1 MKLLKK
7 QFLIKEYLMP
17 KPKKIYILSG
27 GTGGHVFPAKI
38 VAEEFISH
46 GVEVVWIGTSRGPEH
61 GIAKNLRIKFIQLPL
76 SGFRGKSSLTKI
88 KAMLAFFYTGLF
100 LIFKIWPFKQ
110 KNKEEVP
117 LVAFGGY
124 VSLAAFFYFRGPVY
138 LQEQNTIPGSVSRLL
153 VSTKKVKKVFCGFE
167 QTINYFK
174 KTTNEDIKFIL
185 SGNPIEKKISD
196 ISLRTFDNLA
206 DENDLSLKILVLGGS
221 QGSKKLNELIPS
233 ISNDLGDI
241 LITHQTGKGNLSN
254 TKELYEKENFLNFEI
269 LEFIEDMSKVYEWA
283 DVVISR
289 SGALSVTEIMGSASV
304 GIFVPLPWAIDNHQL
319 YNAKQ
324 LTDRKAAFII
334 EESDTMNEDFICLFK
349 NIRQQKLE
357 NKFNLIKNN
366 SLNCFIKQSEKII
379 FQEITN

>member
-1 MKLLKK
+1 LK
-7 QFLIKEYLMP
+7 
-17 KPKKIYILSG
+17 
-27 GTGGHVFPAKI
+27 
-38 VAEEFISH
+38 
-46 GVEVVWIGTSRGPEH
+46 
-61 GIAKNLRIKFIQLPL
+61 
-76 SGFRGKSSLTKI
+76 
-88 KAMLAFFYTGLF
+88 
-100 LIFKIWPFKQ
+100 
-110 KNKEEVP
+110 
-117 LVAFGGY
+117 
-124 VSLAAFFYFRGPVY
+124 
-138 LQEQNTIPGSVSRLL
+138 
-153 VSTKKVKKVFCGFE
+153 
-167 QTINYFK
+167 
-174 KTTNEDIKFIL
+174 
-185 SGNPIEKKISD
+185 
-196 ISLRTFDNLA
+196 TFDNLA

>member
-1 MKLLKK
+1 
-7 QFLIKEYLMP
+7 
-17 KPKKIYILSG
+17 
-27 GTGGHVFPAKI
+27 
-38 VAEEFISH
+38 
-46 GVEVVWIGTSRGPEH
+46 
-61 GIAKNLRIKFIQLPL
+61 
-76 SGFRGKSSLTKI
+76 
-88 KAMLAFFYTGLF
+88 
-100 LIFKIWPFKQ
+100 
-110 KNKEEVP
+110 
-117 LVAFGGY
+117 
-124 VSLAAFFYFRGPVY
+124 
-138 LQEQNTIPGSVSRLL
+138 

-196 ISLRTFDNLA
+196 ISLKTFDNLA

-349 NIRQQKLE
+349 NIRKQKLE